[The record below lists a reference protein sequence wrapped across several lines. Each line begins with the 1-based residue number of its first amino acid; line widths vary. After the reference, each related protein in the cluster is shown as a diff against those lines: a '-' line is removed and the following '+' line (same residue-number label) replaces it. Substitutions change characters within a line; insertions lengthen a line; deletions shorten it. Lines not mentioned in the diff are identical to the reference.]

1 MSQTQK
7 WLHVYKMVK
16 PDIDKFVV
24 MNPSK
29 LRNIMNLK
37 KLALVPAFQQ
47 TIHEIKN
54 KTHHLLKQETG
65 KDMSRRA
72 VLARIRKWF
81 VHDFY
86 LSRHPVVRP
95 SRAFL
100 SEARVFF
107 SPPENASQIFYGYK
121 HIASPINRDYHFYV
135 VKTRKVSSSIP
146 NYTSHTLYLLVLCGN
161 ETVDVQIL

>member
-1 MSQTQK
+1 MSQIQK

-24 MNPSK
+24 MNPTK

-37 KLALVPAFQQ
+37 KLALVPAFQK
-47 TIHEIKN
+47 TIN
-54 KTHHLLKQETG
+54 KITNKKHHLLEQETG
-65 KDMSRRA
+65 RDMSRRA

-81 VHDFY
+81 LQDFY
-86 LSRHPVVRP
+86 LSRHPVIRP

-100 SEARVFF
+100 SEARIFF
-107 SPPENASQIFYGYK
+107 SSPENASEIFYGYK
-121 HIASPINRDYHFYV
+121 HIAPPIDRDYHFYV

-146 NYTSHTLYLLVLCGN
+146 NYTSHTLYLVVLCGP
-161 ETVDVQIL
+161 ETVDVQTL